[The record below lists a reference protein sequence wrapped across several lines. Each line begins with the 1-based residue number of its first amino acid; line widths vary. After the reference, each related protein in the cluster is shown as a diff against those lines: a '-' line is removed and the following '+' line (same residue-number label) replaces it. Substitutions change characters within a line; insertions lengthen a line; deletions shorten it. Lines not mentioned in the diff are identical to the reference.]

1 MAEFGVFE
9 AKNRLS
15 ALLEMAER
23 GEEVVI
29 TRNGKP
35 VARLVDINQAD
46 VSNDVAS
53 VANDIRAMRS
63 RLPDDVLDNMTIKE
77 LIEEGRR

>member
-29 TRNGKP
+29 TRNGNP
-35 VARLVDINQAD
+35 VARLVDINQTGA
-46 VSNDVAS
+46 SGDVAS
-53 VANDIRAMRS
+53 VANDIREMRS
-63 RLPDDVLDNMTIKE
+63 NLPDDVLDGITIKE
-77 LIEEGRR
+77 MIEEGRR